1 MENARGQAN
10 PTAGIMDMMKDMYD
24 EGDEQTKKMIGEA
37 MLKSRSGDKSMPGMP
52 GMPGMD

>member
-1 MENARGQAN
+1 
-10 PTAGIMDMMKDMYD
+10 MDMMKDMYD

-52 GMPGMD
+52 GMD